1 VTVTRVVD
9 GDTIEVNP
17 PLSWTEDVRLLGVDT
32 PETVDPGEPVEPYG
46 PEASAFTTQQL
57 EGERVTLI
65 FDQEKRDQY
74 GRALAYVQIS
84 GQSVTFNET
93 LLKQGYAQIY
103 VVAPNDRYEVAFSQ
117 AQEQARQAQ
126 RGIWGLPKDQQCEL
140 ADRGNGI
147 GEGSPGCQGR
157 TPSPAPDPGV
167 DKDCSDFQSQ
177 AAAQAELE
185 RDPSDPNNLDGD
197 GDGEACETYPY
208 GSGSGGGGGGDL
220 DCADFATQREAQ
232 VVLERDPSDP
242 NGLDADND
250 GIACEELAGGGGGGG
265 DGELDCASFAT
276 QREAQA
282 ELERNPSDP
291 NNLDADGDGVACET
305 YPYATGGGGGEGGG
319 DLNCA
324 NFATH
329 GEAQR
334 EYAKDR
340 TDPNNLDADNDG
352 IACEELIGEGR
363 DGSTPVGDQY
373 EPKTPPGPVD
383 RPEGVIPR
391 TGVKRVPPTGG
402 PPYLAVGAVV
412 LLVAALIVGRGV
424 LRR

>member
-1 VTVTRVVD
+1 MLRFGLLVIAGLLVFATPALAQSSQTVTVERVVD

-17 PLSWTEDVRLLGVDT
+17 AVNGAQDVRLLGVDT
-32 PETVDPGEPVEPYG
+32 PETVDPNEPVEPYG
-46 PEASAFTTQQL
+46 PEASAFTKQRL
-57 EGERVTLI
+57 EGESITLI
-65 FDQEKRDQY
+65 FDQEKSDQY
-74 GRALAYVQIS
+74 GRALAYVRIS
-84 GQSVTFNET
+84 GQGETFNET
-93 LLKQGYAQIY
+93 LLRQGYAQLY
-103 VVAPNDRYEVAFSQ
+103 VVPPNDRYEVTFRRVQ
-117 AQEQARQAQ
+117 DQARLERQ
-126 RGIWGLPKDQQCEL
+126 GIWSLPKEQQCEL

-157 TPSPAPDPGV
+157 TPTPAPDPGV

-208 GSGSGGGGGGDL
+208 GSGSGGGGRGDL
-220 DCADFATQREAQ
+220 ACADFATQREAQ

-265 DGELDCASFAT
+265 DGDLDCA
-276 QREAQA
+276 
-282 ELERNPSDP
+282 D
-291 NNLDADGDGVACET
+291 
-305 YPYATGGGGGEGGG
+305 
-319 DLNCA
+319 
-324 NFATH
+324 FATH
-329 GEAQR
+329 GAAQR
-334 EYAKDR
+334 ELAKDR

-352 IACEELIGEGR
+352 RACEELIGEGR
-363 DGSTPVGDQY
+363 DGPTPVREQY
-373 EPKTPPGPVD
+373 QAKPPPGPVD

-391 TGVKRVPPTGG
+391 TGVRRVPPTGG
-402 PPYLAVGAVV
+402 PPYLAVGASV
-412 LLVAALIVGRGV
+412 LLGVALIAGRGV